1 MAKKRRKAYESSSA
15 QYEIVRPIG
24 EGGSGRVYE
33 VTDQDGDKYALKV
46 LNPDR
51 ANQKAL
57 KRFKNEMMFCL
68 RKPHPNIISVL
79 DFGFDEIDGL
89 KAPFYVM
96 PYCSQSLRQRMKAG
110 VPPEA
115 VLPLYSQLL
124 NAVEAAHLLHV
135 VHRDLKPENI
145 LFLEGSGD
153 LQLADFGI
161 ARFVEEELYD
171 AVNSKSTERL
181 ANFIYAAPEQKI
193 RGAKADER
201 SDIYALGL
209 LLNELFTSQVPQG
222 TGFRQIKEVTPN
234 LQYLD
239 RLVVEMIQQRPEE
252 RPGNL
257 ALVKERLIGYGNEF
271 IAAQRLD
278 KSKSVVIPTTEL
290 DDPLIANPPFVTG
303 FDWKDRNL
311 FIKLSQPVNQ
321 RWVYALHNMNSSF
334 TSTMGQPPETFRAG
348 SEGLVVPASAGDVQ
362 SVINYFKSW
371 LPIVHMRYKQ
381 ILEQEHATAD
391 REQRERLRQQI
402 QAEETR
408 LRVLRETK
416 I

>member
-1 MAKKRRKAYESSSA
+1 
-15 QYEIVRPIG
+15 
-24 EGGSGRVYE
+24 
-33 VTDQDGDKYALKV
+33 
-46 LNPDR
+46 
-51 ANQKAL
+51 
-57 KRFKNEMMFCL
+57 
-68 RKPHPNIISVL
+68 
-79 DFGFDEIDGL
+79 
-89 KAPFYVM
+89 
-96 PYCSQSLRQRMKAG
+96 
-110 VPPEA
+110 
-115 VLPLYSQLL
+115 
-124 NAVEAAHLLHV
+124 
-135 VHRDLKPENI
+135 
-145 LFLEGSGD
+145 
-153 LQLADFGI
+153 
-161 ARFVEEELYD
+161 VEEELYD